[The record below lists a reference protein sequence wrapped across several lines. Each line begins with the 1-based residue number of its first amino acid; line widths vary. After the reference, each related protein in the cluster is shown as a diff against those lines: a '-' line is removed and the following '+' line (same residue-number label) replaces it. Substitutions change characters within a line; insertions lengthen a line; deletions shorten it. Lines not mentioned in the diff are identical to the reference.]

1 MSIKAIQIIGIAA
14 TMFMTSSAA
23 SAAVGHHDSPQL
35 AVGVG
40 GHKKVKPTS
49 PIRWERKDPGL
60 QGYLYNVH
68 LKGDMVV
75 YFELLDKATGKLKAK
90 AYPYGKRNAVS
101 HDAERRVS
109 FRELKALFEV
119 FEKKKTLIRNRRST
133 NYSNNVYQVEGQG
146 VPIGYDETIGFI
158 GNATACYNYTPIHNA
173 DGVNYNT
180 VTYSNSMST
189 EAVATN
195 LDQSV
200 KGSYGGFA
208 ASQSF
213 SYSNEWSQ
221 TDYGGSINI
230 MSYYAF
236 NMGATLDPNDPL
248 TYTGQQYLKNPA
260 EFAAACGGKYTT
272 LLPVGMY
279 VVGDVAW
286 SSSDSDTATAMS
298 AEMKAEYEDLGKS
311 LEGAVSAAYSKN
323 TSDVSMSLSATWV
336 VYGGG
341 GIATKLTADIAEAD
355 HYLTDCMNEITDAC
369 DAYYE
374 AIRKATT
381 LALDEFTTTYVT
393 PLGNT
398 SSDTTIFEVF
408 PNGIVKDDKGN
419 GGIDAISPA
428 NIQLAN
434 VEAYGSG
441 TPPALDPDKYQA
453 PLFQYIKILNEV
465 STLSLRAKNIY
476 DSINS
481 ETLYNTLSG
490 LSGQLSDVAN
500 TYSADR
506 ENMLNALEQCFG
518 DDPNNAINCDS
529 IVALDTAGALADAY
543 AWYDYKYKNALEGQK
558 QILKAARENSYALQ
572 YHSKL
577 DLDCTNITVCGDL
590 TSTMPLTTVWTYG
603 LNDDFYPSNDTYKY
617 EDYSPKT
624 GVAAFSYGAWTDER
638 GVSRSDPIIYFMTD
652 NGQSMNGYPNGGV
665 TSIIAGRYSDG
676 NYFYSTPDTFEKLT
690 IKRANSNCIKSPCQ
704 INASSNSGYP
714 GTLFWGGEYGKLSKI
729 YQNIGEQPVME
740 PLLYGGQ
747 TFERFLAY
755 SSDKVLNDKTDQFNG
770 GESGSLALVG
780 LAGRVKDSEF
790 KCINGSFTD
799 LNKPFAGSVRGSSAC
814 ADSDIEATYTLPT
827 TPSVADPEKK
837 SFRQI
842 AAGFAMG
849 VHNDKVN
856 EIYLYTA
863 DLNSRYS
870 TKILGPISTDMVG
883 TGGIKTA
890 DKIDEIDDNVVR
902 MTDNNAIMAVGGNA
916 KSGNVQ
922 YWALYEGE
930 LKRHHQSGVA
940 DFSLYM
946 VPTDNFFKP

>member
-23 SAAVGHHDSPQL
+23 SAGVGHHDSPPL
-35 AVGVG
+35 TVSVGD
-40 GHKKVKPTS
+40 HKKVKPTP
-49 PIRWERKDPGL
+49 PIRWERQDPGL

-68 LKGDMVV
+68 LKDDMVV
-75 YFELLDKATGKLKAK
+75 YFELLEKATGKLKAK

-109 FRELKALFEV
+109 FRELKALFKV

-133 NYSNNVYQVEGQG
+133 SFSNIVNQVDGQG

-158 GNATACYNYTPIHNA
+158 GNATACYKYTPIHN
-173 DGVNYNT
+173 GGGITYNT
-180 VTYSNSMST
+180 VTYSSSMST

-200 KGSYGGFA
+200 KGSYGGFE

-248 TYTGQQYLKNPA
+248 TYTGQQYLKTPA

-341 GIATKLTADIAEAD
+341 EIATDLTAEIAKAD
-355 HYLTDCMNEITDAC
+355 SHLTVCKDGDTKEC
-369 DAYYE
+369 DAYYV
-374 AIRKATT
+374 AIREATT
-381 LALDEFTTTYVT
+381 VALDEFTKDYVT
-393 PLGNT
+393 PLGV
-398 SSDTTIFEVF
+398 SSYDTTIFEVF
-408 PNGIVKDDKGN
+408 PNGIVKDDKGL
-419 GGIDAISPA
+419 GGIDAISPS
-428 NIQLAN
+428 NIQLAD
-434 VEAYGSG
+434 VEVYGSE
-441 TPPALDPDKYQA
+441 TPPALDPDKYQV
-453 PLFQYIKILNEV
+453 PLFQYIKVLNEV
-465 STLSLRAKNIY
+465 STLSLRAKSIY
-476 DSINS
+476 DSIYL

-490 LSGQLSDVAN
+490 LSGQLSDVAK
-500 TYSADR
+500 TYSDDR
-506 ENMLNALEQCFG
+506 ENMLKTLEQCFG

-577 DLDCTNITVCGDL
+577 DLDCTDITVCGDL

-617 EDYSPKT
+617 EDYFPKT

-652 NGQSMNGYPNGGV
+652 NGQSMSGYPNEEV
-665 TSIIAGRYSDG
+665 SSIIAGRYSDG
-676 NYFYSTPDTFEKLT
+676 KYFYSTPDTFEKLT
-690 IKRANSNCIKSPCQ
+690 IKRANSNCTKNPCQ
-704 INASSNSGYP
+704 INAHSDSGYP
-714 GTLFWGGEYGKLSKI
+714 GTLFWGGDYGKLSRI
-729 YQNIGEQPVME
+729 YQPIGEQPIHE
-740 PLLYGGQ
+740 PLHYGGQ
-747 TFERFLAY
+747 TFERLLAY

-799 LNKPFAGSVRGSSAC
+799 LNKPFSGSVRGSSAC

-827 TPSVADPEKK
+827 SPSVADPTKS
-837 SFRQI
+837 SFRQL

-870 TKILGPISTDMVG
+870 TKILGPISTNMVG
-883 TGGIKTA
+883 TGGIKTE